1 MDEQSKDFWAMADR
15 SILQRWPQTAD
26 GAPEEAVRLTRQSEL
41 DSIADITL
49 SLLEGCGI
57 PAFKVGC
64 QGKVILGFAGLGVE
78 IYVPASRLEE
88 AQRLLES
95 DVPDEVS
102 ESN

>member
-1 MDEQSKDFWAMADR
+1 MDEQAKDFWAMADR
-15 SILQRWPQTAD
+15 SMDQRWPKTAD
-26 GAPEEAVRLTRQSEL
+26 GSPEQAVRLTRQSEL

-78 IYVPASRLEE
+78 IYVPASRLAE
-88 AQRLLES
+88 AQELLENS
-95 DVPDEVS
+95 APAS
-102 ESN
+102 EEESL